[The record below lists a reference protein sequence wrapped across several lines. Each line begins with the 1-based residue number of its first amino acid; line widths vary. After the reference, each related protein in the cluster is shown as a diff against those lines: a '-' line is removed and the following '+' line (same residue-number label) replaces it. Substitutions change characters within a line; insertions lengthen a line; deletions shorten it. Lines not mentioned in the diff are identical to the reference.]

1 MLIMYLSPKYLG
13 LTLVYHLFLSL
24 QANHLHA
31 LFSRNSIIYHS
42 IRKPSG
48 LLLFDLRAF
57 QNLLS
62 GCKFNRCVTFRLSNY
77 SIHQMCVHC
86 YCIIHHRWRRHQ
98 CVSAPKQPTDAPTA
112 PPMPHATILSS
123 WLDLDLCLVLG
134 CGGLRSGSVE
144 GPWTI
149 CTDETNHRR
158 LLGLCIV
165 G

>member
-1 MLIMYLSPKYLG
+1 M
-13 LTLVYHLFLSL
+13 
-24 QANHLHA
+24 
-31 LFSRNSIIYHS
+31 RNSIIYHS
-42 IRKPSG
+42 IRKPSR

-165 G
+165 GWAVDMCTSSSCLGKVPSKNQIRRYVGLKPS